1 MNWSDFYLK
10 MQKVMLGSENQSND
24 LQMNSEAL
32 DVSPP
37 VFILNSGASNSL
49 KALKDVWND
58 QKMNL

>member
-1 MNWSDFYLK
+1 
-10 MQKVMLGSENQSND
+10 
-24 LQMNSEAL
+24 MNSEAL

-58 QKMNL
+58 